1 MMVIAWLFGPF
12 FNLARS
18 IPTTTLTSD
27 GICISFR
34 KWPNSFW
41 YRFTAIINVG
51 VVFFLPFL
59 FIMILYIS
67 IFVHLRKQVSKGP
80 IGESNRK
87 QSEVMDRA
95 KANVLKTLIVLSVC
109 FFLCSV
115 WNVTYFL
122 LFTLGANVS
131 ITSSFYSFS
140 VIMININCC
149 INPFCYAVQ
158 YREFQEQVRN
168 LFCNC
173 KSSTKKKMISSAT
186 VSEFVTSE
194 GSGS

>member
-1 MMVIAWLFGPF
+1 MIVVAWLFGPL

-18 IPTTTLTSD
+18 IPTTSLTSD
-27 GICISFR
+27 GICISFQ

-51 VVFFLPFL
+51 VVFFFPFL
-59 FIMILYIS
+59 FIMILNIS

-87 QSEVMDRA
+87 QSEVMERA

-109 FFLCSV
+109 FFLCYV

-158 YREFQEQVRN
+158 YREFQEQVKIF
-168 LFCNC
+168 FCNY
-173 KSSTKKKMISSAT
+173 KASTKKEMLSSAT
-186 VSEFVTSE
+186 VSESVTSE